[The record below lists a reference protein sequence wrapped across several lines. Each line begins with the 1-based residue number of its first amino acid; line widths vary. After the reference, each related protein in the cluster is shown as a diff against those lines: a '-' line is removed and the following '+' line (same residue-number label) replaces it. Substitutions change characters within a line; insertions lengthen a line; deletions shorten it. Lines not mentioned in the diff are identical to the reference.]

1 MDYLLK
7 AGRYCCVENL
17 RGVRV
22 RKTKRWRKRFNHP
35 CIKFGDSSMGSD
47 LINWIT
53 VNIQS
58 DFHHRS
64 RTAFVTPPCERA
76 ILSRNDSH
84 TKVDLH

>member
-1 MDYLLK
+1 
-7 AGRYCCVENL
+7 
-17 RGVRV
+17 
-22 RKTKRWRKRFNHP
+22 
-35 CIKFGDSSMGSD
+35 MGSD
-47 LINWIT
+47 LNNWIT